1 MPLKRPQEEML
12 LCISP
17 GFPLVAKIYP
27 YDATVLLLKENGN
40 SIFDWLTSSSPDY
53 DKEELLEELAS
64 FVLAD
69 LQISEMFM
77 KVSTHFTQL
86 SLLYPQK
93 TLENLWFSDV
103 IRRYRKKPVAW
114 NGLRGI
120 NNILKA
126 LHCSMQELWT
136 KIFYCLG
143 KGVS

>member
-77 KVSTHFTQL
+77 KVSTHFTPVV
-86 SLLYPQK
+86 SSIPP
-93 TLENLWFSDV
+93 EN
-103 IRRYRKKPVAW
+103 IRKPLIFW
-114 NGLRGI
+114 
-120 NNILKA
+120 
-126 LHCSMQELWT
+126 CYQE
-136 KIFYCLG
+136 
-143 KGVS
+143 V